1 MDESGGRGQPRSG
14 NDESAEPHEG
24 LPPRATD
31 PAPADE
37 QPTDEHGPASARP
50 TRGPEPAVPT
60 APAATPGNDSAPP
73 RPTAA
78 DAAPDPRTADP
89 APAGAGDKAPEAG
102 PDAAPPRAAAETPRP
117 TPAPAEGE
125 GDGSPE
131 AGPNPDRASAASPY
145 TAPARAEGDGDDAPE
160 AGTHGDGPHA
170 APARAGGGGGGS
182 PETGTHPDRAHVDG
196 PRAVAGDTRVASAS
210 SAPGQGAGGGSPET
224 GTHPDRAHVDGP
236 RAVAGDTGVAS
247 ASSAPGQG
255 AGGGSPEAD
264 AHPDRACADG
274 PRAAAGD
281 AGVAPAPSA
290 PGQGDGGGS
299 PEAGTHPDRAYA
311 GDQHAAPAAG
321 RPEADRHAAPAA
333 GRPAADPLRK
343 APDHAP
349 DAGDAQRREQP
360 AAPGPVPG
368 HPNHRPETPAHGDRP
383 LAHSADGKGPAPQR
397 PEPRGGLLMG
407 RPFGVPVYVAPS
419 WFLVAALIT
428 WVFGGQLERVL
439 PELGAAR
446 YLVSLFFA
454 VAFYAS
460 VLVHELAHTVAALR
474 FKLPVRR
481 IQLQFFGGVSEIEKE
496 AETPGREFVLA
507 FVGPLLSL
515 VLAGAF
521 YAAAQTVEPGT
532 VPGVL
537 LAGLMISNLIV
548 AAFNLLP
555 GLPLDGGRM
564 LRAVVWKITGKP
576 MTGTVAAAWVGRAL
590 AVSVLIGLPL
600 LTQSGALGTDAADN
614 VGMDTVL
621 DALLAA
627 ILAAIIWTGA
637 GNSLRMAR
645 LREHLPEL
653 RARALTRRAVP
664 VETDTPLSEALRRAN
679 AAGARA
685 LVVVDADGQP
695 LSLVREAAIV
705 GVPEHRRPWVAVSGL
720 AQDLTD
726 GMRVSAELSGEELLD
741 ALRATPATE
750 YLVVEETGEIYGVLS
765 AADVE
770 RAFVKAM
777 ARPS

>member
-1 MDESGGRGQPRSG
+1 MDVSGGRGQPRPG
-14 NDESAEPHEG
+14 NDESAEHHPE
-24 LPPRATD
+24 PTP
-31 PAPADE
+31 PAPD
-37 QPTDEHGPASARP
+37 PTPN
-50 TRGPEPAVPT
+50 TPT
-60 APAATPGNDSAPP
+60 APAQQPTDGTAPP
-73 RPTAA
+73 RGTTQP
-78 DAAPDPRTADP
+78 PDGTPEDLAP
-89 APAGAGDKAPEAG
+89 APATPALPADGTAAAPATPAQPTDGTTAGHGTTQPADGASTGPGADPRPEDSAHG
-102 PDAAPPRAAAETPRP
+102 TAAPPQAGHTA
-117 TPAPAEGE
+117 GK
-125 GDGSPE
+125 GS
-131 AGPNPDRASAASPY
+131 
-145 TAPARAEGDGDDAPE
+145 APE
-160 AGTHGDGPHA
+160 GP
-170 APARAGGGGGGS
+170 
-182 PETGTHPDRAHVDG
+182 
-196 PRAVAGDTRVASAS
+196 
-210 SAPGQGAGGGSPET
+210 Q
-224 GTHPDRAHVDGP
+224 
-236 RAVAGDTGVAS
+236 
-247 ASSAPGQG
+247 
-255 AGGGSPEAD
+255 
-264 AHPDRACADG
+264 
-274 PRAAAGD
+274 
-281 AGVAPAPSA
+281 
-290 PGQGDGGGS
+290 
-299 PEAGTHPDRAYA
+299 
-311 GDQHAAPAAG
+311 
-321 RPEADRHAAPAA
+321 
-333 GRPAADPLRK
+333 
-343 APDHAP
+343 
-349 DAGDAQRREQP
+349 
-360 AAPGPVPG
+360 
-368 HPNHRPETPAHGDRP
+368 
-383 LAHSADGKGPAPQR
+383 
-397 PEPRGGLLMG
+397 RGGLLMG

-419 WFLVAALIT
+419 WFLVAILIT
-428 WVFGGQLERVL
+428 WVFGGQVDRVL
-439 PELGAAR
+439 PELGAAS

-460 VLVHELAHTVAALR
+460 VLVHELAHTLAALR

-515 VLAGAF
+515 VLSGLF
-521 YAAAQTVEPGT
+521 YLALLAVDPGT

-564 LRAVVWKITGKP
+564 LRAVVWKLSGKP
-576 MTGTVAAAWVGRAL
+576 MTGTIAAAWVGRAL
-590 AVSVLIGLPL
+590 AVSVLVGLPL
-600 LTQSGALGTDAADN
+600 LTQSGALGSAAEDS

-653 RARALTRRAVP
+653 RARTLTRRAVP

-685 LVVVDADGQP
+685 LVVVDADGNP

-705 GVPEHRRPWVAVSGL
+705 GVPEHRRPWVPVGTL

-726 GMRVSAELSGEELLD
+726 GMRVSAELAGEELLD

>member
-1 MDESGGRGQPRSG
+1 MDVSGGSGQPRSG
-14 NDESAEPHEG
+14 NDESAEHQAGPATPPAGPDASGRPGTPATAPEPQPGEG
-24 LPPRATD
+24 APADGRTAEEGTDGPADGDAVRERDRGEAHGDPLRKRTPDEPAPGHAPPSPAAGD
-31 PAPADE
+31 PAPA
-37 QPTDEHGPASARP
+37 R
-50 TRGPEPAVPT
+50 
-60 APAATPGNDSAPP
+60 
-73 RPTAA
+73 
-78 DAAPDPRTADP
+78 DP
-89 APAGAGDKAPEAG
+89 
-102 PDAAPPRAAAETPRP
+102 
-117 TPAPAEGE
+117 
-125 GDGSPE
+125 
-131 AGPNPDRASAASPY
+131 
-145 TAPARAEGDGDDAPE
+145 
-160 AGTHGDGPHA
+160 H
-170 APARAGGGGGGS
+170 
-182 PETGTHPDRAHVDG
+182 DRAHARSG
-196 PRAVAGDTRVASAS
+196 
-210 SAPGQGAGGGSPET
+210 T
-224 GTHPDRAHVDGP
+224 GR
-236 RAVAGDTGVAS
+236 
-247 ASSAPGQG
+247 
-255 AGGGSPEAD
+255 
-264 AHPDRACADG
+264 
-274 PRAAAGD
+274 
-281 AGVAPAPSA
+281 
-290 PGQGDGGGS
+290 
-299 PEAGTHPDRAYA
+299 
-311 GDQHAAPAAG
+311 G
-321 RPEADRHAAPAA
+321 RP
-333 GRPAADPLRK
+333 
-343 APDHAP
+343 
-349 DAGDAQRREQP
+349 
-360 AAPGPVPG
+360 
-368 HPNHRPETPAHGDRP
+368 
-383 LAHSADGKGPAPQR
+383 PQR
-397 PEPRGGLLMG
+397 PPESRGGLLMG

-428 WVFGGQLERVL
+428 WVFGGQLDRVL

-521 YAAAQTVEPGT
+521 YLALQPVEPGT

-576 MTGTVAAAWVGRAL
+576 MSGTVAAAWVGRAL

-600 LTQSGALGTDAADN
+600 LTQSGALGSDAVDN

-653 RARALTRRAVP
+653 RARTLTRRAVP
-664 VETDTPLSEALRRAN
+664 VESDTPLSEALRRAN

-685 LVVVDADGQP
+685 LVVVDTDGTP
-695 LSLVREAAIV
+695 LSIVREAAIV
-705 GVPEHRRPWVAVSGL
+705 GVPEHRRPWVAVGGL
-720 AQDLTD
+720 AQELTD
-726 GMRVSAELSGEELLD
+726 GMRVSAELAGEGLLD

-770 RAFVKAM
+770 RAFVRAM

>member
-1 MDESGGRGQPRSG
+1 MDVSGGSGQPRPG
-14 NDESAEPHEG
+14 NDESAEPQ
-24 LPPRATD
+24 A
-31 PAPADE
+31 A
-37 QPTDEHGPASARP
+37 
-50 TRGPEPAVPT
+50 PT
-60 APAATPGNDSAPP
+60 APATGSARPEPADSGPPGDRPADRPRTSGGAHGEPAGAADPTGDRSPAPGTDGTVPAPDPHSPGTGSPGAAAPDSGPLSQDP
-73 RPTAA
+73 RPEPSPAGPSGA
-78 DAAPDPRTADP
+78 DAANPESPGPLGPAPEPSGAETPAPQPPRKAPGTEPPGIEPPAAAPGGTAPAHGEPGRKSPGSDTPNPAPEPQPSQGPHPSQAPEPTPDPDP
-89 APAGAGDKAPEAG
+89 V
-102 PDAAPPRAAAETPRP
+102 PRP
-117 TPAPAEGE
+117 TPPRTDDHPAHPPTPAHPGH
-125 GDGSPE
+125 GAHGTRPD
-131 AGPNPDRASAASPY
+131 AHGPPPGP
-145 TAPARAEGDGDDAPE
+145 TPP
-160 AGTHGDGPHA
+160 PHA
-170 APARAGGGGGGS
+170 
-182 PETGTHPDRAHVDG
+182 
-196 PRAVAGDTRVASAS
+196 
-210 SAPGQGAGGGSPET
+210 
-224 GTHPDRAHVDGP
+224 
-236 RAVAGDTGVAS
+236 
-247 ASSAPGQG
+247 
-255 AGGGSPEAD
+255 
-264 AHPDRACADG
+264 
-274 PRAAAGD
+274 
-281 AGVAPAPSA
+281 
-290 PGQGDGGGS
+290 
-299 PEAGTHPDRAYA
+299 
-311 GDQHAAPAAG
+311 
-321 RPEADRHAAPAA
+321 
-333 GRPAADPLRK
+333 RPAAPPEGGTGPGR
-343 APDHAP
+343 PP
-349 DAGDAQRREQP
+349 QR
-360 AAPGPVPG
+360 
-368 HPNHRPETPAHGDRP
+368 
-383 LAHSADGKGPAPQR
+383 R
-397 PEPRGGLLMG
+397 PEPGGGLLMG

-428 WVFGGQLERVL
+428 WVFGGQLDRVL

-496 AETPGREFVLA
+496 AETPGREFMLA

-515 VLAGAF
+515 VLAGVF
-521 YAAAQTVEPGT
+521 YAALLPVAPDS

-537 LAGLMISNLIV
+537 LAGLMVSNLLV

-564 LRAVVWKITGKP
+564 LRAVVWKLTGKP
-576 MTGTVAAAWVGRAL
+576 MSGTVAAAWVGRAL
-590 AVSVLIGLPL
+590 AIAVLIGLPL
-600 LTQSGALGTDAADN
+600 LTQSLGSESADD

-664 VETDTPLSEALRRAN
+664 VSADTPLSEALRRAN
-679 AAGARA
+679 ASGARA
-685 LVVVDADGQP
+685 LVVVDADGVP
-695 LSLVREAAIV
+695 VSLVREAAIV
-705 GVPEHRRPWVAVSGL
+705 GVPEHRRPWVPVSGL

-741 ALRATPATE
+741 ALRANPATE

>member
-1 MDESGGRGQPRSG
+1 MDESGGSGKPRPG
-14 NDESAEPHEG
+14 TEEPAQHHA
-24 LPPRATD
+24 PPTTPPTQ
-31 PAPADE
+31 PAPPE
-37 QPTDEHGPASARP
+37 GPAEQDTAEERAAEQEAAEQQATEQQATEQEAAEKKAAEERAAEEQADRPRTDSDEPTTRPLPTQAGDRAHAHSATGANR
-50 TRGPEPAVPT
+50 
-60 APAATPGNDSAPP
+60 PP
-73 RPTAA
+73 RP
-78 DAAPDPRTADP
+78 
-89 APAGAGDKAPEAG
+89 
-102 PDAAPPRAAAETPRP
+102 
-117 TPAPAEGE
+117 
-125 GDGSPE
+125 
-131 AGPNPDRASAASPY
+131 
-145 TAPARAEGDGDDAPE
+145 
-160 AGTHGDGPHA
+160 
-170 APARAGGGGGGS
+170 
-182 PETGTHPDRAHVDG
+182 
-196 PRAVAGDTRVASAS
+196 
-210 SAPGQGAGGGSPET
+210 
-224 GTHPDRAHVDGP
+224 
-236 RAVAGDTGVAS
+236 
-247 ASSAPGQG
+247 
-255 AGGGSPEAD
+255 
-264 AHPDRACADG
+264 
-274 PRAAAGD
+274 
-281 AGVAPAPSA
+281 
-290 PGQGDGGGS
+290 
-299 PEAGTHPDRAYA
+299 
-311 GDQHAAPAAG
+311 
-321 RPEADRHAAPAA
+321 
-333 GRPAADPLRK
+333 
-343 APDHAP
+343 
-349 DAGDAQRREQP
+349 
-360 AAPGPVPG
+360 
-368 HPNHRPETPAHGDRP
+368 
-383 LAHSADGKGPAPQR
+383 

-428 WVFGGQLERVL
+428 WVFGGQLDRVL

-496 AETPGREFVLA
+496 SDTPGREFVLA

-515 VLAGAF
+515 ILAGVF
-521 YAAAQTVEPGT
+521 YGAMQAVEPGT

-576 MTGTVAAAWVGRAL
+576 MSGTVAAAWVGRAL

-600 LTQSGALGTDAADN
+600 LTQSGALGAEAEDN
-614 VGMDTVL
+614 VGMDTVM

-653 RARALTRRAVP
+653 RARTLTRRAVP
-664 VETDTPLSEALRRAN
+664 VESDTPLSEALRRAN

-685 LVVVDADGQP
+685 LVVVDADGTP

-720 AQDLTD
+720 AQDITD

-750 YLVVEETGEIYGVLS
+750 YLVVEDTGEIYGVLS

>member
-1 MDESGGRGQPRSG
+1 VTVPADADHSPAAGASNPDAAQQPPASDEAVRDTPASQGADTTGP
-14 NDESAEPHEG
+14 AEAPG
-24 LPPRATD
+24 PADAAQRPPAADNAVPDTPASHGAGTTGD
-31 PAPADE
+31 DTVAQDAPASHRTGTPEPGDA
-37 QPTDEHGPASARP
+37 QA
-50 TRGPEPAVPT
+50 TRGETDSQDRAHPT
-60 APAATPGNDSAPP
+60 APGAPV
-73 RPTAA
+73 
-78 DAAPDPRTADP
+78 AP
-89 APAGAGDKAPEAG
+89 
-102 PDAAPPRAAAETPRP
+102 
-117 TPAPAEGE
+117 
-125 GDGSPE
+125 
-131 AGPNPDRASAASPY
+131 
-145 TAPARAEGDGDDAPE
+145 
-160 AGTHGDGPHA
+160 H
-170 APARAGGGGGGS
+170 
-182 PETGTHPDRAHVDG
+182 
-196 PRAVAGDTRVASAS
+196 
-210 SAPGQGAGGGSPET
+210 
-224 GTHPDRAHVDGP
+224 
-236 RAVAGDTGVAS
+236 
-247 ASSAPGQG
+247 
-255 AGGGSPEAD
+255 
-264 AHPDRACADG
+264 ADG
-274 PRAAAGD
+274 PA
-281 AGVAPAPSA
+281 
-290 PGQGDGGGS
+290 DG
-299 PEAGTHPDRAYA
+299 
-311 GDQHAAPAAG
+311 
-321 RPEADRHAAPAA
+321 
-333 GRPAADPLRK
+333 
-343 APDHAP
+343 
-349 DAGDAQRREQP
+349 
-360 AAPGPVPG
+360 AAPGADLRKPEAPHDPHG
-368 HPNHRPETPAHGDRP
+368 TEDHRT
-383 LAHSADGKGPAPQR
+383 LAHSGTPRNPSPPQS
-397 PEPRGGLLMG
+397 PQPRGGLLMG

-515 VLAGAF
+515 VLAGLF
-521 YAAAQTVEPGT
+521 YLAMQPVEPGT

-537 LAGLMISNLIV
+537 LAGLMVSNLIV

-576 MTGTVAAAWVGRAL
+576 MSGTIAAAWVGRAL
-590 AVSVLIGLPL
+590 AVCVLIGLPL
-600 LTQSGALGTDAADN
+600 LTQSGALGSSAEDN
-614 VGMDTVL
+614 VGMDTVM

-653 RARALTRRAVP
+653 RARTLTRRAVP

-679 AAGARA
+679 DAGARA
-685 LVVVDADGQP
+685 LVVVDAEGAP

-726 GMRVSAELSGEELLD
+726 GMRVSAELAGEDLLD

>member
-1 MDESGGRGQPRSG
+1 MRESSAHGEDNGGRPADGDAHPDRPAAATRGDDDGSRRS
-14 NDESAEPHEG
+14 DA
-24 LPPRATD
+24 A
-31 PAPADE
+31 APAD
-37 QPTDEHGPASARP
+37 RP
-50 TRGPEPAVPT
+50 
-60 APAATPGNDSAPP
+60 
-73 RPTAA
+73 AA
-78 DAAPDPRTADP
+78 DALRE
-89 APAGAGDKAPEAG
+89 APARGEHDGSNRSEAPARPGRPEADALRKAPAHGEHDG
-102 PDAAPPRAAAETPRP
+102 SR
-117 TPAPAEGE
+117 PAEG
-125 GDGSPE
+125 
-131 AGPNPDRASAASPY
+131 
-145 TAPARAEGDGDDAPE
+145 
-160 AGTHGDGPHA
+160 
-170 APARAGGGGGGS
+170 
-182 PETGTHPDRAHVDG
+182 
-196 PRAVAGDTRVASAS
+196 
-210 SAPGQGAGGGSPET
+210 
-224 GTHPDRAHVDGP
+224 
-236 RAVAGDTGVAS
+236 
-247 ASSAPGQG
+247 
-255 AGGGSPEAD
+255 D
-264 AHPDRACADG
+264 AHPDRAYAAG
-274 PRAAAGD
+274 PHSDAAAGN
-281 AGVAPAPSA
+281 
-290 PGQGDGGGS
+290 
-299 PEAGTHPDRAYA
+299 PEANSRHTTPGT
-311 GDQHAAPAAG
+311 G
-321 RPEADRHAAPAA
+321 DRH
-333 GRPAADPLRK
+333 
-343 APDHAP
+343 
-349 DAGDAQRREQP
+349 
-360 AAPGPVPG
+360 
-368 HPNHRPETPAHGDRP
+368 

-515 VLAGAF
+515 VLAGVF
-521 YAAAQTVEPGT
+521 YAALQTVEPGT

-564 LRAVVWKITGKP
+564 LRAVVWKITGRP

-600 LTQSGALGTDAADN
+600 LTQSGALGTDAVDN

-664 VETDTPLSEALRRAN
+664 VETHTPLSEALRRAN

-685 LVVVDADGQP
+685 LVVVDAHGNP
-695 LSLVREAAIV
+695 VSLVREAAIV

>member
-1 MDESGGRGQPRSG
+1 MDVSGGSGQPRSG
-14 NDESAEPHEG
+14 NDEPAEH
-24 LPPRATD
+24 
-31 PAPADE
+31 PA
-37 QPTDEHGPASARP
+37 G
-50 TRGPEPAVPT
+50 PT
-60 APAATPGNDSAPP
+60 APATGPTDHPGPGPARPQPPTPGQDRPEPSATPAPAQDTPHPDRPTADDEPARQPETGTRPVTTGTDDTPGTGTPTAPGDSTPQADPHHQAPRPAPHAEHTDHAEHRSLAHSGIAKGAPP
-73 RPTAA
+73 RP
-78 DAAPDPRTADP
+78 
-89 APAGAGDKAPEAG
+89 
-102 PDAAPPRAAAETPRP
+102 RP
-117 TPAPAEGE
+117 KEP
-125 GDGSPE
+125 
-131 AGPNPDRASAASPY
+131 
-145 TAPARAEGDGDDAPE
+145 
-160 AGTHGDGPHA
+160 
-170 APARAGGGGGGS
+170 GGGI
-182 PETGTHPDRAHVDG
+182 
-196 PRAVAGDTRVASAS
+196 
-210 SAPGQGAGGGSPET
+210 
-224 GTHPDRAHVDGP
+224 
-236 RAVAGDTGVAS
+236 
-247 ASSAPGQG
+247 
-255 AGGGSPEAD
+255 
-264 AHPDRACADG
+264 
-274 PRAAAGD
+274 
-281 AGVAPAPSA
+281 
-290 PGQGDGGGS
+290 
-299 PEAGTHPDRAYA
+299 
-311 GDQHAAPAAG
+311 
-321 RPEADRHAAPAA
+321 
-333 GRPAADPLRK
+333 
-343 APDHAP
+343 
-349 DAGDAQRREQP
+349 
-360 AAPGPVPG
+360 
-368 HPNHRPETPAHGDRP
+368 
-383 LAHSADGKGPAPQR
+383 
-397 PEPRGGLLMG
+397 LMG

-428 WVFGGQLERVL
+428 WVFGGQLDRVL

-460 VLVHELAHTVAALR
+460 VLVHELAHTVAAIR

-515 VLAGAF
+515 VLAGLF
-521 YAAAQTVEPGT
+521 YLAMKPVEPGT

-537 LAGLMISNLIV
+537 LAGLMVSNLIV
-548 AAFNLLP
+548 AIFNLLP

-564 LRAVVWKITGKP
+564 LRAVVWKLSGKP

-600 LTQSGALGTDAADN
+600 LNQSGALGGSGEDTG
-614 VGMDTVL
+614 GMDTVT

-653 RARALTRRAVP
+653 RARTLTRRAVP

-685 LVVVDADGQP
+685 LVVVDADGHP

-741 ALRATPATE
+741 TLRATPATE
-750 YLVVEETGEIYGVLS
+750 YLVVEESGEIYGVLS

-777 ARPS
+777 ARPTP

>member
-1 MDESGGRGQPRSG
+1 MDESGGRGRPRSG
-14 NDESAEPHEG
+14 TGEPTDHHAPATTPPTDRTPPEPSTPTPAEPS
-24 LPPRATD
+24 ATEPSTP
-31 PAPADE
+31 PAP
-37 QPTDEHGPASARP
+37 
-50 TRGPEPAVPT
+50 GPEAT
-60 APAATPGNDSAPP
+60 APAAGGPE
-73 RPTAA
+73 
-78 DAAPDPRTADP
+78 ADP
-89 APAGAGDKAPEAG
+89 APSRPAPKPHGPTPGPEQPTPAAPDHPENGPAEGTEPAGAGAG
-102 PDAAPPRAAAETPRP
+102 HQRP
-117 TPAPAEGE
+117 TGE
-125 GDGSPE
+125 
-131 AGPNPDRASAASPY
+131 
-145 TAPARAEGDGDDAPE
+145 
-160 AGTHGDGPHA
+160 
-170 APARAGGGGGGS
+170 
-182 PETGTHPDRAHVDG
+182 
-196 PRAVAGDTRVASAS
+196 
-210 SAPGQGAGGGSPET
+210 
-224 GTHPDRAHVDGP
+224 
-236 RAVAGDTGVAS
+236 
-247 ASSAPGQG
+247 
-255 AGGGSPEAD
+255 
-264 AHPDRACADG
+264 
-274 PRAAAGD
+274 
-281 AGVAPAPSA
+281 
-290 PGQGDGGGS
+290 
-299 PEAGTHPDRAYA
+299 
-311 GDQHAAPAAG
+311 PAAG
-321 RPEADRHAAPAA
+321 TAEDT
-333 GRPAADPLRK
+333 
-343 APDHAP
+343 
-349 DAGDAQRREQP
+349 
-360 AAPGPVPG
+360 APGRSEARPTEQAHPG
-368 HPNHRPETPAHGDRP
+368 SGGTPPGDRT
-383 LAHSADGKGPAPQR
+383 LAHSGTGKNRPPKP

-428 WVFGGQLERVL
+428 WVFGGQLDRVL

-496 AETPGREFVLA
+496 SETPGREFVLA

-515 VLAGAF
+515 VLAGVF
-521 YAAAQTVEPGT
+521 YAALQAVEPGT

-576 MTGTVAAAWVGRAL
+576 MSGTIAAAWVGRAL

-600 LTQSGALGTDAADN
+600 LTQSGALGSNAEDN
-614 VGMDTVL
+614 VGMDTVM

-653 RARALTRRAVP
+653 RARTLTRRAVP

-685 LVVVDADGQP
+685 LVVVDADGSP
-695 LSLVREAAIV
+695 LSLVRETAIV

-726 GMRVSAELSGEELLD
+726 GMRVSAELAGEDLLE
-741 ALRATPATE
+741 ALRAHPATE
-750 YLVVEETGEIYGVLS
+750 YLVVEDTGEIYGVLS